1 MKRPYSSGV
10 SPEKS
15 LSRRNAAT
23 PGSVVPPHW
32 HPTDQR
38 VVVLRGTMDVGMGE
52 VLDRTRRQEDPGWFV
67 CDVAGA
73 HATLCMGARR
83 NDHAGLRRRYLLHQH
98 GGGSGR
104 VRTSASTRLR
114 TLTGRLTTA
123 NVATFSKP
131 EHLARFERGAR
142 LLAGLTMLLN
152 RPTGRQ
158 AASQAR
164 QVAFVVLSG
173 HSRSKHQARQGPRT
187 ESRTAGCDSS
197 PQLLARRSRRPTQA
211 VERLEI
217 S

>member
-1 MKRPYSSGV
+1 MPLLQVASCHLTGTRPISVSSCCEERWTLGWA
-10 SPEKS
+10 KCWT
-15 LSRRNAAT
+15 A
-23 PGSVVPPHW
+23 
-32 HPTDQR
+32 R
-38 VVVLRGTMDVGMGE
+38 VVK
-52 VLDRTRRQEDPGWFV
+52 RTQAGSF